1 MKSSDATSTPT
12 VQSVTSAP
20 PASGGSL
27 IGRLIVVP
35 AILVTLAIC
44 LAIVVVLFGGASVGQ
59 RPSIDELL
67 RTIETGGG
75 KYTAGVMLFP
85 ADREVWQ
92 AAQEL
97 ATRLSRKERE
107 VPPDQVAPT
116 AARIARALTNIKPS
130 GARDD
135 SAPAKR
141 RFLMLALARLGSPTA
156 VDTIASYLD
165 SPDATERQS
174 ALAALM
180 ELRDEP
186 AARRRVSDVLARLDD
201 DDVAVQIVA
210 CAAVG
215 VLAERTD
222 AAAIRAL
229 RQKLAGDRE
238 VQWNAALAL
247 ARLGSSSGKVVLLNM
262 LDRGFWEKNRVQY
275 QDASETVDRPF
286 SAVEIQNHLMTAID
300 ASAKLED
307 ADLRASISKLA
318 ADPALPVRE
327 AARTALAGADGARPD
342 NDPKP
347 RT

>member
-1 MKSSDATSTPT
+1 MKSSDAKSTPP
-12 VQSVTSAP
+12 VQPVESEPS
-20 PASGGSL
+20 ASGGSL

-107 VPPDQVAPT
+107 VPPDQIEPT
-116 AARIARALTNIKPS
+116 TARIARALSNIKPS

-141 RFLMLALARLGSPTA
+141 RFLMLALARLGSPSA
-156 VDTIASYLD
+156 VDTIASFLD
-165 SPDATERQS
+165 SPDAMERQS

-180 ELRDEP
+180 ELKGEP
-186 AARRRVSDVLARLDD
+186 SARRRVPDVLARLDD
-201 DDVAVQIVA
+201 DEISVQIVA
-210 CAAVG
+210 CAAVS
-215 VLAERTD
+215 VLADRSD
-222 AAAIRAL
+222 PAAVRAL

-238 VQWNAALAL
+238 VQWNAALGL
-247 ARLGSSSGKVVLLNM
+247 ARLGSNTGKVVLLNM

-275 QDASETVDRPF
+275 QSASETVDRPF
-286 SAVEIQNHLMTAID
+286 SATEIQNYLVVAIE
-300 ASAKLED
+300 ASAGLND
-307 ADLRASISKLA
+307 SDLRASILKLA
-318 ADPALPVRE
+318 GDPALPVRE
-327 AARTALAGADGARPD
+327 AARTALAGA
-342 NDPKP
+342 NDEPKP